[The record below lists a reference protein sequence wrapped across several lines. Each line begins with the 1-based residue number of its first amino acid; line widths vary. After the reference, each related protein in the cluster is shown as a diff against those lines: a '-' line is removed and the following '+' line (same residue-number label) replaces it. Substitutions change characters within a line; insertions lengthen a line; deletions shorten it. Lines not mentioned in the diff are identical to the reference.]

1 MFQERIE
8 FIQRKFGRLLSQDS
22 EVIFFNPETP
32 SNCLSLSLDN
42 LVAYQTFFPVFDQ
55 LKTAGI
61 KCVHSM
67 SQQKYNTAIISIPK
81 SKKLARHFIYLA
93 TKAVPEGLIIV
104 DGDKSNGIESIIRDL
119 KNETKVTN
127 VVSKAHGKIAWFE
140 TPANL
145 GAYKDFPL
153 QIEDGFET
161 QAGIFS
167 SDGVDPASKLLMQ
180 VIPRRLKGLG
190 ADLGGGWG
198 YLSAKALEKTLIN
211 ELYFIEADLRALNKA
226 KRNVCDERVKFY
238 WCDAL
243 KWQAPTLLDF
253 IIMNP
258 PFHFLGR
265 PMPSLGVD
273 FIKVASRNLKKSGT
287 LWMVANRH
295 LPYEEVIQ
303 AQFSTFSELPGSK
316 RFKVIRAENPRKNS
330 FRNL

>member
-1 MFQERIE
+1 MFQERLE
-8 FIQRKFGRLLSQDS
+8 FIQRKFGRLFSQDN

-32 SNCLSLSLDN
+32 SHCLSISSEK

-55 LKTAGI
+55 LKAAGI

-104 DGDKSNGIESIIRDL
+104 DGDKNNGIQSIIRDL
-119 KNETKVTN
+119 KKETKVTN
-127 VVSKAHGKIAWFE
+127 VLSKAHGKIAWFE

-145 GAYKDFPL
+145 GKYKDFPL
-153 QIEDGFET
+153 RIEGGFET

-167 SDGVDPASKLLMQ
+167 SDGIDPASKLLMQ
-180 VIPRRLKGLG
+180 VISKSLKGLG

-198 YLSAKALEKTLIN
+198 YLSAKALETTCIS
-211 ELYFIEADLRALNKA
+211 ELYFIEADLIALNKA
-226 KRNVCDERVKFY
+226 KSNVCDERVKFY

-243 KWQAPTLLDF
+243 KWEAPVLLDF

-258 PFHFLGR
+258 PFHFLGQ
-265 PMPSLGVD
+265 PKPSLGVD

-303 AQFSTFSELPGSK
+303 AHFSSFSELPGSK
-316 RFKVIRAENPRKNS
+316 RFKVIRAENPIKS
-330 FRNL
+330 